1 VIHDGTEEEI
11 PARVQE
17 AKEEICSTMTLE
29 ERNTLQVVRFYDK
42 AFNWYE
48 SLSCPNPLSLTVFQG
63 LRSFEVDTVAV

>member
-17 AKEEICSTMTLE
+17 AKEEICSAMTPE

-48 SLSCPNPLSLTVFQG
+48 SIWYPKSPSLTQYQG
-63 LRSFEVDTVAV
+63 LRSSEVDTVAI

>member
-1 VIHDGTEEEI
+1 MIHDGTEDEI

-17 AKEEICSTMTLE
+17 ARKEVCSTMTPE

-48 SLSCPNPLSLTVFQG
+48 DAFRVQIPSLTQYQG